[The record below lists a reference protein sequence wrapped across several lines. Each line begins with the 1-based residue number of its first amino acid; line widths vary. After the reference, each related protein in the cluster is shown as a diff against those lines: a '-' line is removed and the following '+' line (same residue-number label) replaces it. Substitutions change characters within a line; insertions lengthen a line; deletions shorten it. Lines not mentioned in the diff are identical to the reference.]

1 MQHAMFGCVE
11 FKLLIILQNNQ
22 IKTQK
27 LLHIM
32 SNLWCCV
39 AKEELKKSTTSLNAK
54 TFLLK
59 SCHVMILGAE
69 GITSFEMKKKITKKK
84 TVWKCQD
91 YSFIWANVREM
102 KLTIFLLLTYF
113 HLKAFFWHFQ
123 KWKKPIFDTSKLAQN
138 DFLKFYSVK
147 YKKLFP
153 WKWLI
158 SWVFQTEKKN

>member
-84 TVWKCQD
+84 NSLKMSRLFLYLSKCKGNEINHFSSPHLF
-91 YSFIWANVREM
+91 SF
-102 KLTIFLLLTYF
+102 KSIFLTFSKVEKANFWYFKTSSKWFFEILLC
-113 HLKAFFWHFQ
+113 K
-123 KWKKPIFDTSKLAQN
+123 I
-138 DFLKFYSVK
+138 
-147 YKKLFP
+147 
-153 WKWLI
+153 
-158 SWVFQTEKKN
+158 